1 MQANGTKHIFQPAAR
16 RSLQDLRCCSEKGHP
31 LDQLCDMCEVPLC
44 SDCHGHLQAKK
55 LPPLSLAN
63 DMWSGFAPER
73 IYREKV
79 TVMELIC
86 ASPCITTLVCM
97 SMEARFRYESNTAP
111 FDETAHMAR
120 HRFGARGNALTFPL
134 PWEEVLAA
142 LQEACEEN
150 GDPGEAEEG
159 DGPAAAKALPRS
171 GKQLAD
177 VARIILKTNKDGQ
190 TTEEEIKALIHQAN
204 VRREAP

>member
-1 MQANGTKHIFQPAAR
+1 
-16 RSLQDLRCCSEKGHP
+16 
-31 LDQLCDMCEVPLC
+31 
-44 SDCHGHLQAKK
+44 
-55 LPPLSLAN
+55 
-63 DMWSGFAPER
+63 
-73 IYREKV
+73 
-79 TVMELIC
+79 
-86 ASPCITTLVCM
+86 
-97 SMEARFRYESNTAP
+97 MEARFRYESNTAP

-150 GDPGEAEEG
+150 EEAEEG

-190 TTEEEIKALIHQAN
+190 TTEEEIKTLIHQAN
-204 VRREAP
+204 VRREAPYKPKGFASYKRSIIVSYYMQARHRNVYARGCEGKPAGKMVCVLYSPDRWWSTSFLT